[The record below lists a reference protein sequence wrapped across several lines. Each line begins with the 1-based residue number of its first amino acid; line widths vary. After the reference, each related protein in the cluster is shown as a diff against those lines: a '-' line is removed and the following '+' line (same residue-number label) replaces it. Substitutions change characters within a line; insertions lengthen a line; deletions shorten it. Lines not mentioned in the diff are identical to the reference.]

1 MIPESDTDFFFYAV
15 DSRVH
20 MDLDAAGRVKQVKV
34 RVNGQDLVGTL
45 VE

>member
-1 MIPESDTDFFFYAV
+1 MIPESGTDFFFYSV

-20 MDLDAAGRVKQVKV
+20 MDLNAGRVKQVKV
-34 RVNGQDLVGTL
+34 RVNGQDLVGTP